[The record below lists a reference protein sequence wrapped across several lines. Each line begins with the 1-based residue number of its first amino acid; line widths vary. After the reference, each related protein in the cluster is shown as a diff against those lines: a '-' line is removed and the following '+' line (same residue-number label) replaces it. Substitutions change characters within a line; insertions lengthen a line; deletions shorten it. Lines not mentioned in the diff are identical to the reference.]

1 MTGIARDYRLQA
13 YAPCHLERWNA
24 FVACSVNGTF
34 LFDRGFM
41 DYHAHRFTDASLLIW
56 RGEQLMALLPAHQ
69 EGDQCIS
76 HGGLSYG
83 GLVVA
88 QPLGAAALL
97 SLLQTLQ
104 HYLAG
109 QGVRSLLYKTIPSIY
124 HQLPCEEDR
133 YALFRCQAK
142 LVRRE
147 VLSVI
152 GPGPAHWPKARRKPL
167 SGALRR
173 RGGLTLTRVQGAD
186 EPPAWAAFWVL
197 LAAELGERHHSAP
210 VHSLDEML
218 LLAQRFAAHI
228 HLRLAWQGDTVIAGM
243 VLFDT
248 ATVSHVQYMAASP
261 AARRCAA
268 LDQLIELAI
277 EQAQSAGRW
286 FDFGH
291 SNEAGGQVLN
301 EGLCF
306 YKESFG
312 ASTVVH
318 DHYLLP
324 CHTSEVHDGPCQ

>member
-1 MTGIARDYRLQA
+1 MTGRADDFRFEA
-13 YAPCHLERWNA
+13 YAPAQLERWNA
-24 FVACSVNGTF
+24 FVARSVNGTF

-41 DYHAHRFTDASLLIW
+41 DYHAHRFDDASLLVW
-56 RGEQLMALLPAHQ
+56 RGEHLLALLPAHI
-69 EGDQCIS
+69 EGQRCIS

-83 GLVVA
+83 GLVLA
-88 QPLGAAALL
+88 QPLGAATLLALMQ
-97 SLLQTLQ
+97 SLQR
-104 HYLAG
+104 HLAG
-109 QGVRSLLYKTIPSIY
+109 LGVRSLLYKTVPSIY
-124 HQLPCEEDR
+124 HQLPCEDDR
-133 YALFRCQAK
+133 YALFRCQAS

-152 GPGPAHWPKARRKPL
+152 GPSAQHWPKARRKPL

-173 RGGLTLTRVQGAD
+173 RGGLTLAAVQGAD
-186 EPPAWAAFWVL
+186 QPAAWGAFWAL
-197 LAAELGERHHSAP
+197 LTAELAARHQSAP
-210 VHSLDEML
+210 VHSLEEML

-228 HLRLAWQGDTVIAGM
+228 QLRLAWQGDAVIAGM

-268 LDQLIELAI
+268 LDQLIEQAI

-291 SNEAGGQVLN
+291 SNEAAGQVLN

-324 CHTSEVHDGPCQ
+324 CEGGV

>member
-1 MTGIARDYRLQA
+1 LTGRADDFRFEA
-13 YAPCHLERWNA
+13 YAPAQLERWNA
-24 FVACSVNGTF
+24 FVARSVNGTF

-41 DYHAHRFTDASLLIW
+41 DYHAHRFDDASLLVW
-56 RGEQLMALLPAHQ
+56 RGDHLLALLPAHA
-69 EGDQCIS
+69 EGDQCLS

-83 GLVVA
+83 GLVLAEPV
-88 QPLGAAALL
+88 GAAALL
-97 SLLQTLQ
+97 ALMQALQR
-104 HYLAG
+104 HLAA
-109 QGVRSLLYKTIPSIY
+109 QGLRSLLYKTVPAIY
-124 HQLPCEEDR
+124 HQLPCEDDR
-133 YALFRCQAK
+133 YALFRCQAQ

-147 VLSVI
+147 VLSVV
-152 GPGPAHWPKARRKPL
+152 GPSSAHWPKGRRKPL

-173 RGGLTLTRVQGAD
+173 RGGLTLARVQGAA
-186 EPPAWAAFWVL
+186 EPAAWAAFWAL
-197 LAAELGERHHSAP
+197 LTVELSARHHSAP
-210 VHSLDEML
+210 VHSLEEML
-218 LLAQRFAAHI
+218 MLAQRFAGHI
-228 HLRLAWQGDTVIAGM
+228 QLRLAWQGDAVIAGM

-268 LDQLIELAI
+268 LDQLIEQAI

-291 SNEAGGQVLN
+291 SNEAAGQVLN

-324 CHTSEVHDGPCQ
+324 CEGGV

>member
-1 MTGIARDYRLQA
+1 MTGRAADFRFEA
-13 YAPCHLERWNA
+13 YTPAQLERWNA
-24 FVACSVNGTF
+24 FVAGSVNGTF

-41 DYHAHRFTDASLLIW
+41 DYHAHRFDDASLLVW
-56 RGEQLMALLPAHQ
+56 RGAHLLALLPAHR
-69 EGDQCIS
+69 EGDQCLS
-76 HGGLSYG
+76 HAGLSYG
-83 GLVVA
+83 GLVLA
-88 QPLGAAALL
+88 QPLGAATLLALMQG
-97 SLLQTLQ
+97 LQR
-104 HYLAG
+104 HLAG
-109 QGVRSLLYKTIPSIY
+109 QGLRSLLYKTVPSIY
-124 HQLPCEEDR
+124 HQLPCEDDR
-133 YALFRCQAK
+133 YALFRCQAS

-152 GPGPAHWPKARRKPL
+152 GPSAQHWPKARRKAL

-173 RGGLTLTRVQGAD
+173 RGGLSLTQVQGAD
-186 EPPAWAAFWVL
+186 QPAAWGAFWAL
-197 LAAELGERHHSAP
+197 LTAELAARHQSAP
-210 VHSLDEML
+210 VHSLEEML
-218 LLAQRFAAHI
+218 RLAQRFAGHI
-228 HLRLAWQGDTVIAGM
+228 QLRLAWQGDAVIAGM

-248 ATVSHVQYMAASP
+248 ATVSHVQYMAAGP

-268 LDQLIELAI
+268 LDQLIEQAI

-291 SNEAGGQVLN
+291 SNEAAGQVLN

-324 CHTSEVHDGPCQ
+324 CDPGV